1 MKFLKFKYKN
11 KIYLFEEKTKQEL
24 INTIMNKI
32 KSSYKFE
39 DIELMSSNIFKIKNK
54 ENEELKELFNS

>member
-32 KSSYKFE
+32 KLSYKFE
-39 DIELMSSNIFKIKNK
+39 DIELMSTNIFKIKNK